1 MIRKRIRKKPAP
13 KVEDTLKEKDRIEEK
28 NLTLCMACNK
38 YKSPTSF
45 YVSYNKNR
53 DKSGYLPFCK
63 DCLKAMCVDRK
74 GDIDKQRFLEMLKT
88 IDKPYMQSIYNNMV
102 ARGGDIVGKYLRTTN
117 MKQYRDRTW
126 AQGDLHLLNENE
138 SDVKQQLGVSAK
150 TSTGIEKKDNVK
162 VNLTEAQKY
171 KKFKVTGEIV
181 QLFGTGYTDEEYF
194 QMWNKYEFLRANYVG
209 ETNMHTEALV
219 TYVRYKVKEE
229 MAIVANMPQ
238 DAKVW
243 GDLAMKQAERAKINP
258 NQFSKADLQGGL
270 TTIGE
275 IAQAVEQN
283 IDIIPILPQFKYRPN
298 DAVDFCIWNYIN
310 YARDLEG
317 KPLVEYKDVYKFY
330 DKMKQAYINST
341 GDPYDIFKDDPTEY
355 NREKIEKFIEL
366 PEDYYEDG
374 GEE

>member
-1 MIRKRIRKKPAP
+1 MAKKRTKRKPLP
-13 KVEDTLKEKDRIEEK
+13 KINDTLKQKEKIESE

-38 YKSPTSF
+38 YKRSGDF
-45 YVSYNKNR
+45 YVSYNENR

-63 DCLKAMCVDRK
+63 DCLKAMCLDRN
-74 GDIDKQRFLEMLKT
+74 GNIDKKKFLEMLKT
-88 IDKPYMQSIYNNMV
+88 IDKPYIQALYRNIT
-102 ARGGDIVGKYLRTTN
+102 ARGGDIVGKYIRTTN
-117 MKQYRDRTW
+117 MKQYRGLTW
-126 AQGDLHLLNENE
+126 DNGDLHLLNEEE
-138 SDVKQQLGVSAK
+138 SEVKPQMGLAAK
-150 TSTGIEKKDNVK
+150 TSTGAKKDNIGTIT
-162 VNLTEAQKY
+162 TEAQKF
-171 KKFKVTGEIV
+171 KNFKVTNEMIA
-181 QLFGTGYTDEEYF
+181 LFGTGYSDEEYF
-194 QMWNKYEFLRANYVG
+194 QMWNKYEFLKSNYVG
-209 ETNMHTEALV
+209 DTSMHTEALV

-229 MAIVANMPQ
+229 MAIVANLPG
-238 DAKVW
+238 DAKTW

-283 IDIIPILPQFKYRPN
+283 VDIIPILPQFKYRPN

-330 DKMKQAYINST
+330 DKMKDAYIAST
-341 GDPYDIFKDDPTEY
+341 GDPYGIFDGDPTEG
-355 NREKIEKFIEL
+355 NREKVEKFIQL
-366 PEDYYEDG
+366 PKEYYEE

>member
-1 MIRKRIRKKPAP
+1 MAKKREKRKPLP
-13 KVEDTLKEKDRIEEK
+13 KINDTLKQKEKIESE

-38 YKSPTSF
+38 YKRSGDF
-45 YVSYNKNR
+45 YVSYNENR

-63 DCLKAMCVDRK
+63 DCLKAMCLDRN
-74 GDIDKQRFLEMLKT
+74 GNIDKKKFLEMLKT
-88 IDKPYMQSIYNNMV
+88 IDKPYIQALYRNIT
-102 ARGGDIVGKYLRTTN
+102 ARGGDVVGKYIRTTN
-117 MKQYRDRTW
+117 MKQYRGLTW
-126 AQGDLHLLNENE
+126 DNGDLHLLNEEE
-138 SDVKQQLGVSAK
+138 SEVKPQMGLAAK
-150 TSTGIEKKDNVK
+150 TSTGAKKDNIGTIT
-162 VNLTEAQKY
+162 TEAQKF
-171 KKFKVTGEIV
+171 KNFKVTNEMIA
-181 QLFGTGYTDEEYF
+181 LFGTGYSDEEYF
-194 QMWNKYEFLRANYVG
+194 QMWNKYEFLKANYVG
-209 ETNMHTEALV
+209 DTSMHTEALV

-229 MAIVANMPQ
+229 MAIVANLPG
-238 DAKVW
+238 DAKTW

-283 IDIIPILPQFKYRPN
+283 VDIIPILPQFRYRPN

-330 DKMKQAYINST
+330 DKMKDAYIAST
-341 GDPYDIFKDDPTEY
+341 GDPYGIFDGDPTEG
-355 NREKIEKFIEL
+355 NREKVEKFIQL
-366 PEDYYEDG
+366 PKEYYEE

>member
-1 MIRKRIRKKPAP
+1 MAKKRTKRKPLP
-13 KVEDTLKEKDRIEEK
+13 KINDTLKQKEKIESE

-38 YKSPTSF
+38 YKRSGDF
-45 YVSYNKNR
+45 YVSYNENR

-63 DCLKAMCVDRK
+63 DCLKAMCLDRN
-74 GDIDKQRFLEMLKT
+74 GNIDKKKFLEMLKT
-88 IDKPYMQSIYNNMV
+88 IDKPYIQALYRNIT
-102 ARGGDIVGKYLRTTN
+102 ARGGDVVGKYIRTTN
-117 MKQYRDRTW
+117 MKQYRGLTW
-126 AQGDLHLLNENE
+126 DNGDLHLLNEEE
-138 SDVKQQLGVSAK
+138 SEVKPQMGLAAK
-150 TSTGIEKKDNVK
+150 TSTGAKKDNIGTIT
-162 VNLTEAQKY
+162 TEAQKF
-171 KKFKVTGEIV
+171 KNFKVTNEMIA
-181 QLFGTGYTDEEYF
+181 LFGTGYSDEEYF
-194 QMWNKYEFLRANYVG
+194 QMWNKYEFLKANYVG
-209 ETNMHTEALV
+209 DTSMHTEALV

-229 MAIVANMPQ
+229 MAIVANLPG
-238 DAKVW
+238 DAKTW

-283 IDIIPILPQFKYRPN
+283 VDIIPILPQFKYRPN

-330 DKMKQAYINST
+330 DKMKDAYIVST
-341 GDPYDIFKDDPTEY
+341 GDPYGIFDGDPTEG
-355 NREKIEKFIEL
+355 NREKVEKFIQL
-366 PEDYYEDG
+366 PKEYYEE

>member
-1 MIRKRIRKKPAP
+1 MAKKRTKRKPLP
-13 KVEDTLKEKDRIEEK
+13 KINDTLKQKEKIESE

-38 YKSPTSF
+38 YKRSGDF
-45 YVSYNKNR
+45 YVSYNENR

-63 DCLKAMCVDRK
+63 DCLKAMCLDRN
-74 GDIDKQRFLEMLKT
+74 GNIDKKKFLEMLKT
-88 IDKPYMQSIYNNMV
+88 IDKPYIQALYRNIT
-102 ARGGDIVGKYLRTTN
+102 ARGGDIVGKYIRTTN
-117 MKQYRDRTW
+117 MKQYRGLTW
-126 AQGDLHLLNENE
+126 DNGDLHLLNEEE
-138 SDVKQQLGVSAK
+138 SEVKPQMGLAAK
-150 TSTGIEKKDNVK
+150 TSTGAKKDNIGTIT
-162 VNLTEAQKY
+162 TEAQKF
-171 KKFKVTGEIV
+171 KNFKVTNEMIA
-181 QLFGTGYTDEEYF
+181 LFGTGYSDEEYF
-194 QMWNKYEFLRANYVG
+194 QMWNKYEFLKTNYVG
-209 ETNMHTEALV
+209 DTSMHTEALV

-229 MAIVANMPQ
+229 MAIVANLPG
-238 DAKVW
+238 DAKTW

-283 IDIIPILPQFKYRPN
+283 VDIIPILPQFKYRPN

-330 DKMKQAYINST
+330 DKMKDAYIAST
-341 GDPYDIFKDDPTEY
+341 GDPYGIFDGDPTEG
-355 NREKIEKFIEL
+355 NREKVEKFIQL
-366 PEDYYEDG
+366 PKEYYEE